1 MCKLFFLVSLF
12 IGFHSFLTNTRVT
25 SISKLYLL
33 HEIDEF
39 NELNEFYEFQ
49 EKFNKKYHSFNELEK
64 RFNIFSKNLRSIILH
79 NLDVTQ
85 NFTMTI
91 NEFTDLTSEEFT
103 CLQIDKDC

>member
-25 SISKLYLL
+25 SLSKLYLL
-33 HEIDEF
+33 DE
-39 NELNEFYEFQ
+39 LDEFYEFQ